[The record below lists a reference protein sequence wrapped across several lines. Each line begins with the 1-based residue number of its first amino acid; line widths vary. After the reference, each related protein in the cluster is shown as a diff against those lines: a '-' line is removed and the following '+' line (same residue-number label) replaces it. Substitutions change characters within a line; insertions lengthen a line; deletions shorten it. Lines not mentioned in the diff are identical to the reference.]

1 MSARECDLLVA
12 GGGGAGLAA
21 ALAAAARGANVL
33 VIEKSDK
40 VGGTYAYSSGLVWIA
55 ANQSAARDGIEDTIE
70 LAREHITNL
79 NGDKS
84 VPAVLDAYLERG
96 NETLGILES
105 CGVPLEW
112 IPGYPDYYAEERGGL
127 MEGRYLS
134 SPVFEAKKELP
145 TEWQD
150 RSDFSPYYTDV
161 PASWREIQAWGGYGL
176 ISDWD
181 WKLLEERKRRGV
193 VGWGG
198 ATTGYLLAACLK
210 AGVEFQLESIVTA
223 FDQDP
228 AGRVIGATVRLPGGE
243 IEHIT
248 AHAGVVLSTGGYEH
262 NREMQ
267 RQFDQHPPATPFS
280 KATVDGS
287 GVQAAM
293 NVGASFANIL
303 GQLMSPVYV
312 LPREDQ
318 TGNIVGNVAG
328 REPSFPGSL
337 VVNMRGKRFADDSF
351 YRALV
356 TSMGHFDTKYC
367 RFENLPCYMIF
378 DEVWKDT
385 YRLGHVKPG
394 EVPSW
399 MPRGRD
405 ARELAVRLGLPAAEL
420 EATITKFNQG
430 AAAGRD
436 EDFGRGSMAWAR
448 NNGDSRITPNPCVR
462 PLEGTLYAVEL
473 KLGTMGTL
481 SGLAVDEHAR
491 VLRADGSPIQGL
503 YACGQSMA
511 AIVEGYWYNSGT
523 SNGRALIFGYIAA
536 NHALGVTRT
545 ATAVG

>member
-1 MSARECDLLVA
+1 LEVVMPDREWDVLVA

-21 ALAAAARGANVL
+21 ALTAAGRGARVL
-33 VIEKSDK
+33 VVEKSDK
-40 VGGTYAYSSGLVWIA
+40 LGGTYAYSSGLVWVPA
-55 ANQSAARDGIEDTIE
+55 SRPAARDGIDDTIE

-79 NGDKS
+79 NGGKS
-84 VPAVLDAYLERG
+84 VRAVLDAYLERG
-96 NETLGILES
+96 AETLEFLES
-105 CGVPLEW
+105 RGVLLEW
-112 IPGYPDYYAEERGGL
+112 IPGYPDYYAEEPGGL

-134 SPVFEAKKELP
+134 SPVFDAKRELP
-145 TEWQD
+145 AEWRD

-176 ISDWD
+176 VSEWD
-181 WKLLEERKRRGV
+181 WKLLEERKRHGV

-198 ATTGYLLAACLK
+198 ATTGYLLAACLE
-210 AGVEFQLESIVTA
+210 AGVEFQLESIVSA

-228 AGRVIGATVRLPGGE
+228 GGRVIGATVRMAGGE
-243 IEHIT
+243 VEHLR
-248 AHAGVVLSTGGYEH
+248 ARAGVVLSTGGYEH
-262 NREMQ
+262 NPDMQ

-312 LPREDQ
+312 LPREDRP
-318 TGNIVGNVAG
+318 GNIVGNVAG

-337 VVNMRGKRFADDSF
+337 VVNLRGKRFADDSF

-356 TSMGHFDTKYC
+356 TAMGHFDTKSC
-367 RFENLPCYMIF
+367 QFENLPCYMIF
-378 DEVWKDT
+378 DEAWKET

-399 MPRGRD
+399 MPRGRN
-405 ARELAVRLGLPAAEL
+405 ARELAGQLGIAADQLEGTISEFNLTAAE
-420 EATITKFNQG
+420 
-430 AAAGRD
+430 GRD
-436 EDFGRGSMAWAR
+436 EQFGRGSMAWAR
-448 NNGDSRITPNPCVR
+448 NNGDSRVKPNPCVR

-491 VLRADGSPIQGL
+491 VLRADESPIEGL

-523 SNGRALIFGYIAA
+523 SNGRALIFGYIGAG
-536 NHALGVTRT
+536 HALGVT
-545 ATAVG
+545 